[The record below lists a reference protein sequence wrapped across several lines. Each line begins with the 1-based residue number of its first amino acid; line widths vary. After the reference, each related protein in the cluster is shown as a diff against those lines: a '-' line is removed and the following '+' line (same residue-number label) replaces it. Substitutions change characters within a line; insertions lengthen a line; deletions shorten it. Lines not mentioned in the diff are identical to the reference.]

1 MLRHQLTRPHLTTS
15 LNSAEFRPP
24 RLSLTNLNMSTEP
37 VPSTSA
43 AVGDTTPPVTS
54 NEERQI
60 AIRLTTKD
68 SAYSIPSTKF
78 LVPASWRRFHLSE
91 LINKVLENC
100 EYSVQLTDSSL

>member
-1 MLRHQLTRPHLTTS
+1 MS
-15 LNSAEFRPP
+15 VAEV
-24 RLSLTNLNMSTEP
+24 EP
-37 VPSTSA
+37 VPSTSTA
-43 AVGDTTPPVTS
+43 PDGSANT

-100 EYSVQLTDSSL
+100 ELGSVLAVLLQSSAES